1 MLILTC
7 PYCGVNADETELAP
21 GGEAHLRRAGPDA
34 SDAEFEAYMF
44 ERRNPCGVHFERWRH
59 AAGCGKWF
67 IAARATD
74 TLEVFATYKA
84 QCTAPPADVIRAIKA
99 RRPDWEG
106 WK

>member
-1 MLILTC
+1 
-7 PYCGVNADETELAP
+7 
-21 GGEAHLRRAGPDA
+21 
-34 SDAEFEAYMF
+34 MF

-84 QCTAPPADVIRAIKA
+84 QSTRPPADLIRAIRA